1 MMKGDKR
8 GGKDHGKCEGEGGG
22 AEVWTAGDKREKK
35 DREEREKGRVGER
48 RKRRSGAARKVGKD
62 QSGESIIYS

>member
-1 MMKGDKR
+1 M
-8 GGKDHGKCEGEGGG
+8 GG